1 MFKYMLNAF
10 SCAFTIGA
18 FLLNNLSCTQVD
30 VRMSFVDKIVIT
42 FEVQYKFTT
51 VCSPHIQY
59 CAKVLGNLFF
69 FIKILL

>member
-51 VCSPHIQY
+51 Y
-59 CAKVLGNLFF
+59 
-69 FIKILL
+69 